1 MPQVSFVMINDKL
14 LIPWL
19 TNSSFTNNL
28 ILSGKMKRT
37 DAKSLTKKHQAL
49 THSEQQTVVSHV
61 QREDDEWYLNT
72 IMIKGIDVP
81 FKYRRKKLY
90 KSLQKQQVNIT
101 YYPAIETVAGFE
113 MEVMKIV
120 RIKVC

>member
-1 MPQVSFVMINDKL
+1 MSK
-14 LIPWL
+14 
-19 TNSSFTNNL
+19 
-28 ILSGKMKRT
+28 KA
-37 DAKSLTKKHQAL
+37 DAKTLTDKHHEL

-61 QREDDEWYLNT
+61 QREDDEWFLNT
-72 IMIKGIDVP
+72 IMIEGIDVP

-101 YYPAIETVAGFE
+101 YYPANETVAGFE
-113 MEVMKIV
+113 IEIMKIV

>member
-1 MPQVSFVMINDKL
+1 
-14 LIPWL
+14 
-19 TNSSFTNNL
+19 
-28 ILSGKMKRT
+28 MKKT
-37 DAKSLTKKHQAL
+37 DAKNLTDKHQAL

-61 QREDDEWYLNT
+61 QREDGEWYLNT
-72 IMIKGIDVP
+72 VMIRGVEVP

-101 YYPAIETVAGFE
+101 YYPATETVAGFDIE
-113 MEVMKIV
+113 IMKIV